1 MCIWRPLAL
10 VLLLAVGN
18 AHEQP
23 SGVGGTGDEHLK
35 SYLLLDSRNVQDN
48 GGTRLVLGP
57 VRKHGKPVLTE
68 EEKWVGTATRFSS
81 SWLCNWLTSPPTM
94 NLRGCAR
101 SRTCRR

>member
-10 VLLLAVGN
+10 VLLLARVGN
-18 AHEQP
+18 AHAEQP
-23 SGVGGTGDEHLK
+23 SGAGGTGDEHLK

-81 SWLCNWLTSPPTM
+81 SSL
-94 NLRGCAR
+94 GCAPG
-101 SRTCRR
+101 